1 MPVTAPFGYDEI
13 VPLEKHH
20 RVLMMP
26 GGTTPAFCRG
36 INALAVSAGEFVV
49 AARDYP
55 IVFASGDGKTFAPV
69 IVLGIEQGV
78 NLFVD
83 GAGDWDRSCYLP
95 AYVRRFPFCLSK
107 ERVVCI
113 VKSYVD
119 PGGVPLYHAWGEP
132 TARWKAA
139 EQLLAGFDA
148 DLERTGQMCAA
159 LARLDL
165 FEPFSMQV
173 TDAPHVQVGGMARVA
188 EARLRALAPARL
200 KALVDK
206 GFLGLVYAHLH
217 SLENFSR
224 LVARWKLRQ
233 AAGRS

>member
-1 MPVTAPFGYDEI
+1 MAVSAPFGYDEI

-26 GGTTPAFCRG
+26 SGTTPAFCRR
-36 INALAVSAGEFVV
+36 INALAVSAGEFIV

-55 IVFASGDGKTFAPV
+55 IVFAANEQGFAPV
-69 IVLGIEQGV
+69 IVLGLEQGV

-83 GAGDWDRSCYLP
+83 EAGDWDRACYLP
-95 AYVRRFPFCLSK
+95 AYVRRFPFCLADG
-107 ERVVCI
+107 RVVCI

-119 PGGVPLYHAWGEP
+119 AGGVPLYDAKGDATPH
-132 TARWKAA
+132 WKSA
-139 EQLLAGFDA
+139 EALLAGFDA
-148 DLERTGQMCAA
+148 DLERTAQMCAA

-165 FEPFSMQV
+165 LEPFSMQV
-173 TDAPHVQVGGMARVA
+173 TEAPHVQVGGMARVA
-188 EARLRALAPARL
+188 QARLRALAPARL

-224 LVARWKLRQ
+224 LVARWRLRQ
-233 AAGRS
+233 GSGRR

>member
-1 MPVTAPFGYDEI
+1 MSAPFGYDEI

-26 GGTTPAFCRG
+26 GGTTPAFCRH

-55 IVFASGDGKTFAPV
+55 IVFASSGENFAPV
-69 IVLGIEQGV
+69 IVLGIEQGM

-83 GAGDWDRSCYLP
+83 DAGDWDRACYLP
-95 AYVRRFPFCLSK
+95 AYVRRFPFCLAG

-113 VKSYVD
+113 VKSYID
-119 PGGVPLYHAWGEP
+119 AGGVPLYD
-132 TARWKAA
+132 ARGNATPHWKAA
-139 EQLLAGFDA
+139 ESLLAGFDA
-148 DLERTGQMCAA
+148 DLARTAQMCAA

-165 FEPFSMQV
+165 LEPFSMQV
-173 TDAPHVQVGGMARVA
+173 TDAPHLQVGGMARVA
-188 EARLRALAPARL
+188 EPRLRALSPARL
-200 KALVDK
+200 KALADK

-233 AAGRS
+233 GSGRS